1 MCCYYSFIVFGNK
14 GPQRTGA
21 FSEGIVWSASFRC
34 FSGSENGT
42 VEAACIGESSGAGV
56 VPVIF
61 LVSAR
66 DRAWRRDFSNRLWL
80 GLWLEKDLY
89 LAYDRLNVGSC
100 IWQYILYDQAKET
113 YRASICSVS
122 VYYAYRIVSMKK
134 KKVKGF
140 ITIEYALLLPVIL
153 LLYTVLISVALY
165 WYNQCILQTDVCLLC
180 IESLEKTDSME
191 KIARIKN
198 KREQLYREKYL
209 GVSDLQTSYLIERNE
224 LKITA
229 EGTMPNLLT
238 GIGHFRGAWSLRAES
253 RIKTA
258 DSSDTL
264 RLCKQALEKLQNILP
279 EE

>member
-1 MCCYYSFIVFGNK
+1 M
-14 GPQRTGA
+14 
-21 FSEGIVWSASFRC
+21 
-34 FSGSENGT
+34 
-42 VEAACIGESSGAGV
+42 EAACIGESSRGGTVSAF
-56 VPVIF
+56 F
-61 LVSAR
+61 LVSTR

-100 IWQYILYDQAKET
+100 IWQYILYDKAKET

-165 WYNQCILQTDVCLLC
+165 WYNQCILQTDVRLLC